1 MDPHRPG
8 YPTVAGPVAFSA
20 GGFRQGANLGGTTPI
35 GDLMRLSII
44 SPVLALLVLSGCA
57 IAPAPGSPP
66 SPGNSTTPVPTVPT
80 DIDGDGVA
88 DSLTQKRVNGQW
100 ELTAVTASG
109 KSRHIL
115 DSAGGPDDPQF
126 VGVAPLD
133 PVPGSEVIYDGPSE
147 GPNYQVLT
155 WRNGGLV
162 VSPSPKGSSIWVIS
176 DEFNVN
182 TGYAFSEKDGQR
194 KLVTSE
200 TSGND
205 DGEVA
210 FVEYAWASGAWA
222 EQRTWTE
229 HLSTE
234 QVASLCLGF
243 CGVTLTP
250 LKRK

>member
-1 MDPHRPG
+1 
-8 YPTVAGPVAFSA
+8 
-20 GGFRQGANLGGTTPI
+20 
-35 GDLMRLSII
+35 MRLSII
-44 SPVLALLVLSGCA
+44 SPVLALLVVSGCA

-100 ELTAVTASG
+100 ELTVVTASG
-109 KSRHIL
+109 TSRHVF
-115 DSAGGPDDPQF
+115 DSAGGPDDPEY

-133 PVPGSEVIYDGPSE
+133 LVPGSEVVYSGPEE
-147 GPNYQVLT
+147 GLNYRVLT

-162 VSPSPKGSSIWVIS
+162 TESSPNGHLTWAVG
-176 DEFNVN
+176 DEFGVN

-200 TSGND
+200 SGGGD
-205 DGEVA
+205 VGEVT
-210 FVEYAWASGAWA
+210 FVEYTPVSGAWA
-222 EQRTWTE
+222 AQRTWTE
-229 HLSTE
+229 SLSTE